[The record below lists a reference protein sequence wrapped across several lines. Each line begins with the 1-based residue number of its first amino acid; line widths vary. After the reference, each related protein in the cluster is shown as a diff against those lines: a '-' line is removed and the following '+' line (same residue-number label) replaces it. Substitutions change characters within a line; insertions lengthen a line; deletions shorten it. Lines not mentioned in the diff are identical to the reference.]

1 MFFNFVFLYLSIFN
15 NHSSGNL
22 RIELNHA
29 LNQGKLLV
37 YVYNN
42 KAGFPTKPELAYKT
56 IIIEC
61 NNTKQVKIDRLP
73 FGKYA
78 IILIHDQNANEKLD
92 RNWLGLPA
100 EPYALSG
107 HPKFRFGPPLF
118 EDVKFEF
125 KQDGQIMYVD
135 FK

>member
-1 MFFNFVFLYLSIFN
+1 MFLNFIFLWLSVFN

-22 RIELNHA
+22 SIELDHA

-42 KAGFPTKPELAYKT
+42 AAGFPTKPELAYET
-56 IIIEC
+56 LIIEC
-61 NNTKQVKIDRLP
+61 HHTKQVKIDKLP
-73 FGKYA
+73 FDAYA
-78 IILIHDQNANEKLD
+78 IILIHDKNGNEKLD

-125 KQDGQIMYVD
+125 NRDEQVLHLD
-135 FK
+135 FG